1 MTPICHEGSASLVRR
16 LWTSLH
22 LTLHSVFFSTCS
34 ELCQDHSLSFL
45 NFSFVHRLSKKA
57 MSILVD
63 SQAQFDSRAG
73 EIGVPNAVL
82 VAFRNNGLDTM
93 SKMAY
98 WVGQP
103 GSPLDEAA
111 LIRELQNITGSR
123 PSLGEVAS
131 VKRLVFESQAFTLQV
146 LKSAIEAPGSD
157 SATPKKI
164 PPAEKDARLASLKA
178 KVTGLLIEGVNE
190 PAISL
195 FEQTMHQYENRAIK
209 HIPPEKAISR
219 EFEIMNAKVGKQLV
233 IEGGGVVI
241 RDSTSI
247 PDSTVNSSLSVQQAF
262 VRRALAYE
270 FADLISF
277 EASQCYLDAL
287 FRHLS
292 REPPPGYRCATLS
305 QVLSA
310 DKAVFGKLAEL
321 GTNVRKD
328 AAGIRPLDQKLKDAL
343 ESYEVS
349 FYLMPMVEKPRPS
362 PIERPQ
368 PYYYDNP
375 GQKGKG
381 KGKGKKGKKQSHTAT
396 WVPPMLRGGKP
407 VDQQGNPICF
417 NYNLEG
423 CTAAQPG
430 QSCPRGK
437 HICCK
442 CFETHPFSSVHKPEE
457 IKGKSS

>member
-1 MTPICHEGSASLVRR
+1 
-16 LWTSLH
+16 
-22 LTLHSVFFSTCS
+22 
-34 ELCQDHSLSFL
+34 
-45 NFSFVHRLSKKA
+45 
-57 MSILVD
+57 MSILID
-63 SQAQFDSRAG
+63 SEAQLDSRAN
-73 EIGVPNAVL
+73 EIGVPPTVL
-82 VAFRNNGLDTM
+82 LALKNNGLVTM

-103 GSPLDEAA
+103 GSPLDESA
-111 LIRELQNITGSR
+111 LVRELQSLTGSR
-123 PSLGEVAS
+123 PSVGEVAS

-157 SATPKKI
+157 TATPKKI
-164 PPAEKDARLASLKA
+164 PSAEKEARLASLKA
-178 KVTGLLIEGVNE
+178 KVTGLLLEGVNE

-247 PDSTVNSSLSVQQAF
+247 PDSTVNSSLAVQQAF

-277 EASQCYLDAL
+277 EASQRYLDAL
-287 FRHLS
+287 FRHLA
-292 REPPPGYRCATLS
+292 REPPPGYRATTLA

-328 AAGIRPLDQKLKDAL
+328 AAGVRPLDSKLKEVL

-349 FYLMPMVEKPRPS
+349 FYLMPMVEKQKYNNT
-362 PIERPQ
+362 ERPT
-368 PYYYDNP
+368 PYQTDHADP
-375 GQKGKG
+375 KGKG
-381 KGKGKKGKKQSHTAT
+381 KGKGKKGKKGGHIAT
-396 WVPPMLRGGKP
+396 WVPPLLRGGKP

-423 CTAAQPG
+423 CAAAEAG
-430 QSCPRGK
+430 QTCPRGR

-442 CFETHPFSSVHKPEE
+442 CYEVHPFSSVHKPEE
-457 IKGKSS
+457 MKKKGS

>member
-1 MTPICHEGSASLVRR
+1 
-16 LWTSLH
+16 
-22 LTLHSVFFSTCS
+22 
-34 ELCQDHSLSFL
+34 
-45 NFSFVHRLSKKA
+45 

-63 SQAQFDSRAG
+63 SEAQFNSRAS
-73 EIGVPNAVL
+73 EIGVPASVL
-82 VAFRNNGLDTM
+82 LTLRNNGLNTM

-98 WVGQP
+98 WIGQP
-103 GSPLDEAA
+103 GAPLDEQA
-111 LIRELQNITGSR
+111 LTRELQTITGAR
-123 PSLGEVAS
+123 PSVGEVAS

-164 PPAEKDARLASLKA
+164 PPAEKEARLTALRT
-178 KVTGLLIEGVNE
+178 KVTGLLLEGVNE
-190 PAISL
+190 PAIAL
-195 FEQTMHQYENRAIK
+195 FEQTMHQYENKAIK

-277 EASQCYLDAL
+277 EASQRYIDAL
-287 FRHLS
+287 FGHLA
-292 REPPPGYRCATLS
+292 REPPPGYRSATLA

-328 AAGIRPLDQKLKDAL
+328 AMGVRPLDQKLKEAL

-349 FYLMPMVEKPRPS
+349 FYLMPMIEKPKPNPNDRS
-362 PIERPQ
+362 Q
-368 PYYYDNP
+368 PYHYEFQP
-375 GQKGKG
+375 GKGKG
-381 KGKGKKGKKQSHTAT
+381 KGKGKKGKKQSHGAT
-396 WVPPMLRGGKP
+396 WVPPLLRGGKP
-407 VDQQGNPICF
+407 VDQSGKPICF

-423 CTAAQPG
+423 CSAAQPG
-430 QSCPRGK
+430 QTCPRGR

-442 CFETHPFSSVHKPEE
+442 CFEVHPFSSVHKPEE
-457 IKGKSS
+457 LKSKSS

>member
-1 MTPICHEGSASLVRR
+1 
-16 LWTSLH
+16 
-22 LTLHSVFFSTCS
+22 
-34 ELCQDHSLSFL
+34 
-45 NFSFVHRLSKKA
+45 
-57 MSILVD
+57 MSILID
-63 SQAQFDSRAG
+63 SQAQLDSRAN
-73 EIGVPNAVL
+73 EIGVPPAVL
-82 VAFRNNGLDTM
+82 TSLKNNGLDTM

-103 GSPLDEAA
+103 GAPLDESA
-111 LIRELQNITGSR
+111 LVRELQSITGTR
-123 PSLGEVAS
+123 PSVGEVAS

-157 SATPKKI
+157 TATPKKI
-164 PPAEKDARLASLKA
+164 PPAEKEARLASLRA
-178 KVTGLLIEGVNE
+178 KITGLLLEGVNE

-209 HIPPEKAISR
+209 HIPPEKCISR

-277 EASQCYLDAL
+277 EASQRYLDAL

-292 REPPPGYRCATLS
+292 REPPPGYRPTTLA

-328 AAGIRPLDQKLKDAL
+328 AAGVRPLDSKLKEVL

-349 FYLMPMVEKPRPS
+349 FYLMPMIEKPKYIPT
-362 PIERPQ
+362 ERPQ
-368 PYYYDNP
+368 PYYAEYSDH
-375 GQKGKG
+375 KGKG
-381 KGKGKKGKKQSHTAT
+381 KGKGKKGKKGGHVAT
-396 WVPPMLRGGKP
+396 WVPPLLRGGKP

-423 CTAAQPG
+423 CSAAEPG
-430 QSCPRGK
+430 QACPRGR

-442 CFETHPFSSVHKPEE
+442 CYEVHPFSSVHKPEE
-457 IKGKSS
+457 IKKKAS

>member
-1 MTPICHEGSASLVRR
+1 
-16 LWTSLH
+16 
-22 LTLHSVFFSTCS
+22 
-34 ELCQDHSLSFL
+34 
-45 NFSFVHRLSKKA
+45 

-63 SQAQFDSRAG
+63 SEAQFDSRAR
-73 EIGVPNAVL
+73 EIGVPDPVL
-82 VAFRNNGLDTM
+82 GALKANGLNTM

-103 GSPLDEAA
+103 GSPLDETA
-111 LIRELQNITGSR
+111 LARELQVVTGAR
-123 PSLGEVAS
+123 AS
-131 VKRLVFESQAFTLQV
+131 VGELAATKRLVFESQAFTLQV

-164 PPAEKDARLASLKA
+164 PPAEKEARLAA
-178 KVTGLLIEGVNE
+178 NE

-195 FEQTMHQYENRAIK
+195 FEQTMHQYENKAIK

-247 PDSTVNSSLSVQQAF
+247 PDSTVNSSLAVQQAF

-277 EASQCYLDAL
+277 EASQRYLDAL

-292 REPPPGYRCATLS
+292 REPPPGYRCTTLS

-328 AAGIRPLDQKLKDAL
+328 AAGVRPLDQKLKEVL

-349 FYLMPMVEKPRPS
+349 FYLMPMAEKPK
-362 PIERPQ
+362 PIPNDRAQ
-368 PYYYDNP
+368 PYQNDYNDK
-375 GQKGKG
+375 KGKG
-381 KGKGKKGKKQSHTAT
+381 KGKGKKGKKQGHTMT
-396 WVPPMLRGGKP
+396 WVPPLLRGGKP
-407 VDQQGNPICF
+407 VDDQGNPICF

-423 CTAAQPG
+423 CSAAQPG
-430 QSCPRGK
+430 QTCSRGR

-442 CFETHPFSSVHKPEE
+442 CFEVHPFTSVHKPDEV
-457 IKGKSS
+457 KSKSS

>member
-1 MTPICHEGSASLVRR
+1 
-16 LWTSLH
+16 
-22 LTLHSVFFSTCS
+22 
-34 ELCQDHSLSFL
+34 
-45 NFSFVHRLSKKA
+45 

-73 EIGVPNAVL
+73 EIGVPPVL
-82 VAFRNNGLDTM
+82 LTALKNNGLDTM

-103 GSPLDEAA
+103 GSPLDETI
-111 LIRELQNITGSR
+111 LIRELQSIMGAR
-123 PSLGEVAS
+123 PSLGELAS

-164 PPAEKDARLASLKA
+164 PPAEKEARLASLRA
-178 KVTGLLIEGVNE
+178 KVTGLLLEGVNE
-190 PAISL
+190 PAIAL

-241 RDSTSI
+241 RDF
-247 PDSTVNSSLSVQQAF
+247 DSTVNSSLSVQQAF

-277 EASQCYLDAL
+277 EASQRYLDSL

-292 REPPPGYRCATLS
+292 REPPPGYRCTTLS

-310 DKAVFGKLAEL
+310 DKAVFGKLVEL
-321 GTNVRKD
+321 
-328 AAGIRPLDQKLKDAL
+328 
-343 ESYEVS
+343 
-349 FYLMPMVEKPRPS
+349 
-362 PIERPQ
+362 
-368 PYYYDNP
+368 
-375 GQKGKG
+375 
-381 KGKGKKGKKQSHTAT
+381 
-396 WVPPMLRGGKP
+396 
-407 VDQQGNPICF
+407 
-417 NYNLEG
+417 
-423 CTAAQPG
+423 
-430 QSCPRGK
+430 
-437 HICCK
+437 
-442 CFETHPFSSVHKPEE
+442 
-457 IKGKSS
+457 

>member
-1 MTPICHEGSASLVRR
+1 MFEK
-16 LWTSLH
+16 
-22 LTLHSVFFSTCS
+22 SVFDNSVS
-34 ELCQDHSLSFL
+34 QVSSSFL
-45 NFSFVHRLSKKA
+45 FPFPPVV
-57 MSILVD
+57 MSILID
-63 SQAQFDSRAG
+63 SEAQFDSRAS
-73 EIGVPNAVL
+73 EIGVPIAVL
-82 VAFRNNGLDTM
+82 TALKANGLNTM

-103 GSPLDEAA
+103 GSPLDEGA
-111 LIRELQNITGSR
+111 LSRELQSVTGARASV
-123 PSLGEVAS
+123 GELAS
-131 VKRLVFESQAFTLQV
+131 VKRLVFECQAFTLQV

-164 PPAEKDARLASLKA
+164 PPAEKEARLVSLKA
-178 KVTGLLIEGVNE
+178 KVTGLLLEGVNE
-190 PAISL
+190 PAIAL

-262 VRRALAYE
+262 IRRALAYE

-277 EASQCYLDAL
+277 EASQRYHDAL

-292 REPPPGYRCATLS
+292 REPPPGYRNTTLS

-328 AAGIRPLDQKLKDAL
+328 AAGVRPLDQKLKEAL

-349 FYLMPMVEKPRPS
+349 FYLMPMAEKPRPAPNDRS
-362 PIERPQ
+362 V
-368 PYYYDNP
+368 PYYNDYGP
-375 GQKGKG
+375 PKGKG
-381 KGKGKKGKKQSHTAT
+381 KGKGKKGKKAGHAAT
-396 WVPPMLRGGKP
+396 WVPPMLKGGRP
-407 VDQQGNPICF
+407 IDDQGNPICF

-430 QSCPRGK
+430 QTCPRGR

-442 CFETHPFSSVHKPEE
+442 CFEVHPFSSVHKPDEV
-457 IKGKSS
+457 KTKTS

>member
-1 MTPICHEGSASLVRR
+1 
-16 LWTSLH
+16 
-22 LTLHSVFFSTCS
+22 
-34 ELCQDHSLSFL
+34 
-45 NFSFVHRLSKKA
+45 

-63 SQAQFDSRAG
+63 SEAQFDSRAR
-73 EIGVPNAVL
+73 EIGVPDPVL
-82 VAFRNNGLDTM
+82 GALKANGLNTM

-103 GSPLDEAA
+103 GSPLDETA
-111 LIRELQNITGSR
+111 LAREPQVVTGAR
-123 PSLGEVAS
+123 AS
-131 VKRLVFESQAFTLQV
+131 VGELAAMKRLVFESQAFTLQV

-164 PPAEKDARLASLKA
+164 PPAEKEARLAALKA
-178 KVTGLLIEGVNE
+178 KVTGLLLEGVNE

-195 FEQTMHQYENRAIK
+195 FEQTMHQYENKAIK

-247 PDSTVNSSLSVQQAF
+247 PDSTVNSSLAVQQAF

-277 EASQCYLDAL
+277 EASQRYLDSL

-292 REPPPGYRCATLS
+292 REPPPGYRCTTLS

-328 AAGIRPLDQKLKDAL
+328 AAGVRPLDQKLKEVL

-349 FYLMPMVEKPRPS
+349 FYLMPMVEKPK
-362 PIERPQ
+362 PIPNDRAQ
-368 PYYYDNP
+368 PYQNDYNDK
-375 GQKGKG
+375 KGKA
-381 KGKGKKGKKQSHTAT
+381 KGKGKKGKKQGHTMT
-396 WVPPMLRGGKP
+396 WVPPLLRGGKP
-407 VDQQGNPICF
+407 VDDQGNPICF

-423 CTAAQPG
+423 CSAAQPG
-430 QSCPRGK
+430 QTCPRGR

-442 CFETHPFSSVHKPEE
+442 CFEVHPFTSVHKPDKV
-457 IKGKSS
+457 KGKSS

>member
-1 MTPICHEGSASLVRR
+1 
-16 LWTSLH
+16 
-22 LTLHSVFFSTCS
+22 
-34 ELCQDHSLSFL
+34 
-45 NFSFVHRLSKKA
+45 

-63 SQAQFDSRAG
+63 SEAQFDSRAK
-73 EIGVPNAVL
+73 EIGVPDPVL
-82 VAFRNNGLDTM
+82 GALKANGLNTM

-103 GSPLDEAA
+103 GSPLDETA
-111 LIRELQNITGSR
+111 LARELQTVTGAR
-123 PSLGEVAS
+123 AS
-131 VKRLVFESQAFTLQV
+131 VGELAAMKRLVFESQAFTLQV

-164 PPAEKDARLASLKA
+164 PPAEKEARLAALKA
-178 KVTGLLIEGVNE
+178 KVTGLLLEGVNE
-190 PAISL
+190 PAIAL
-195 FEQTMHQYENRAIK
+195 FEQTMHQYENKAIK

-247 PDSTVNSSLSVQQAF
+247 PDSTVNSSLAVRQAF

-277 EASQCYLDAL
+277 EASQRYLDAL

-292 REPPPGYRCATLS
+292 REPPPGYRCVTLS

-328 AAGIRPLDQKLKDAL
+328 ATGVRPLDQKLKEVL

-349 FYLMPMVEKPRPS
+349 FYLMPMAEKPRPILNDRS
-362 PIERPQ
+362 Q
-368 PYYYDNP
+368 PYQNDYNDK
-375 GQKGKG
+375 KGKA
-381 KGKGKKGKKQSHTAT
+381 KGKGKKGKKQGHITT
-396 WVPPMLRGGKP
+396 WVPPLLRGGKP
-407 VDQQGNPICF
+407 VDDQGNPICF

-423 CTAAQPG
+423 CSAAQPG
-430 QSCPRGK
+430 QTCPRGR

-442 CFETHPFSSVHKPEE
+442 CFEVHPFTSVHKPDEV
-457 IKGKSS
+457 KSKSS